1 MLLRSR
7 KFGWLN
13 GFSRAIDSSKL
24 RIRCRCIE
32 AGLRQCDPLRE
43 SWDDRG
49 LDVHAPDGLV
59 YVTMLD
65 PGLQNLAVGRAMFGI
80 EGNVAWCDFLVVDSP
95 YRGLGIGEKM
105 IRYVNQLGL
114 IVLGRSNHEEVPEV
128 FWSSLIGS

>member
-1 MLLRSR
+1 
-7 KFGWLN
+7 
-13 GFSRAIDSSKL
+13 
-24 RIRCRCIE
+24 
-32 AGLRQCDPLRE
+32 
-43 SWDDRG
+43 
-49 LDVHAPDGLV
+49 
-59 YVTMLD
+59 MLD